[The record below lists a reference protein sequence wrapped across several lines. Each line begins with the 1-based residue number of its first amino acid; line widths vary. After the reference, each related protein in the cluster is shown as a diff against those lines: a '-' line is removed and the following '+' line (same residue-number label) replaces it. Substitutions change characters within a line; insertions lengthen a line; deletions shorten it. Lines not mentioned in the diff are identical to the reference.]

1 MAPDV
6 QRSVRAGAGLGTR
19 TRGPSAAAV
28 ATLSATGV
36 VALVDPHQPGH
47 YPLCPFR
54 ALTGLDCP
62 FCGGLRATNDLA
74 HGHVAAAASH
84 NLLLVVSAPLL
95 VLGWVAWLRR
105 AARPE
110 RAGNART
117 VTAASARARVAVLV
131 VLVAFAVVRNTPW
144 GAWLGS

>member
-1 MAPDV
+1 VASDV
-6 QRSVRAGAGLGTR
+6 HRSVRAGLVAR
-19 TRGPSAAAV
+19 TRGPLSAAA
-28 ATLSATGV
+28 ATISATAV

-54 ALTGLDCP
+54 AVTGLDCP

-74 HGHVAAAASH
+74 HGHLTAAASH

-95 VLGWVAWLRR
+95 ALGWVTWLRR
-105 AARPE
+105 AARPGGAGAATSLVG
-110 RAGNART
+110 RAQ
-117 VTAASARARVAVLV
+117 VAVLV

-144 GAWLGS
+144 GAWLGA

>member
-1 MAPDV
+1 MASDV
-6 QRSVRAGAGLGTR
+6 HRRVRAGAGAGLKAR
-19 TRGPSAAAV
+19 TRGPVSAAA
-28 ATLSATGV
+28 AMLSATAV

-74 HGHVAAAASH
+74 HGHLAAAASH
-84 NLLLVVSAPLL
+84 NLLLVVSVPLL
-95 VLGWVAWLRR
+95 VLGWLTWLRR
-105 AARPE
+105 VARP
-110 RAGNART
+110 GSART
-117 VTAASARARVAVLV
+117 ATATSGRAQVAVLV

>member
-1 MAPDV
+1 VASDV
-6 QRSVRAGAGLGTR
+6 HRSLRGGAAGIVAR
-19 TRGPSAAAV
+19 TRGPLSAAA
-28 ATLSATGV
+28 ATLSATAV

-54 ALTGLDCP
+54 SVTGLDCP

-74 HGHVAAAASH
+74 HGHVADAASH

-95 VLGWVAWLRR
+95 VLGWAAWLRR
-105 AARPE
+105 AARPGITRTATVRSG
-110 RAGNART
+110 RAQ
-117 VTAASARARVAVLV
+117 VAVLV